1 MLNKIIDFLLWV
13 VLMIVVIVFLMKFL
27 YINGGL
33 VL

>member
-13 VLMIVVIVFLMKFL
+13 LLMIVVMVFLMKFL
-27 YINGGL
+27 FINGGF